1 MRDALPMTPQRF
13 NILLVDDSEADA
25 KLFEL
30 ALREVAPRVTLY
42 WVATG
47 DEALEAVQRGDRFK
61 DVLGVDIIV
70 MDLNMPKMGGFQV
83 LEKLKESNT
92 LIPVIVLSSSRS
104 VNDVERAY
112 QMGANS
118 YLVKPMT
125 IEGLHDL
132 VRGISRYWL
141 ELAKLPAL

>member
-1 MRDALPMTPQRF
+1 MTPQRF

-25 KLFEL
+25 RLFEL

-47 DEALEAVQRGDRFK
+47 DEALEAVQGGDRFK
-61 DVLGVDIIV
+61 DVLGIDIV
-70 MDLNMPKMGGFQV
+70 VLDLNMPKMGGFQV
-83 LEKLKESNT
+83 LEKLKASNA
-92 LIPVIVLSSSRS
+92 LVPVIVLSSSRS

>member
-1 MRDALPMTPQRF
+1 MTPQRF

-25 KLFEL
+25 RLFEL

-47 DEALEAVQRGDRFK
+47 DEALEAVQGGDRFK
-61 DVLGVDIIV
+61 DVLGIDIV
-70 MDLNMPKMGGFQV
+70 VLDLNMPKMGGFQV
-83 LEKLKESNT
+83 LEKLKASNT
-92 LIPVIVLSSSRS
+92 LVPVIVLSSSRS

>member
-1 MRDALPMTPQRF
+1 MTPQRF

-25 KLFEL
+25 RLFEL

-47 DEALEAVQRGDRFK
+47 DEALEAVQGGDRFK
-61 DVLGVDIIV
+61 DVLGIDIV
-70 MDLNMPKMGGFQV
+70 VLDLNMPKMGGFQV
-83 LEKLKESNT
+83 LEKLKASNT
-92 LIPVIVLSSSRS
+92 LVPVIVLSSSRA